1 MKAMRRL
8 LDIMRQ
14 LRDPKSGCPWDLAQT
29 PATIVP
35 HTLEEAYEVAEA
47 VETGDVAALRD
58 ELGDL
63 LFQVVFYSRL
73 AEEAGE
79 FDFAAVADGIAT
91 KLVRRHPHV
100 FGGESVTSVAEQS
113 QAWERHK
120 AAERA
125 ERANRHGT
133 GTDVV
138 VSVLDGISHTLPATS
153 RAQKLQRRAAQV
165 GFDWPSPAGV
175 IAKIGEELDELQTS
189 LSHDDPVERVQE
201 ELGDL
206 LFSCV
211 NLARHL
217 ELDAETALRHAN
229 RKFETR
235 FRDMEARLVSAGGI
249 ANVDPQ
255 AMDQAWEA
263 VKRAERST

>member
-1 MKAMRRL
+1 MNAMRRL

-47 VETGDVAALRD
+47 VETGDAAALRD

-63 LFQVVFYSRL
+63 LFQVVFYARL

-79 FDFAAVADGIAT
+79 FDFTAVTEGIAD

-125 ERANRHGT
+125 ERANSDGT
-133 GTDVV
+133 GA
-138 VSVLDGISHTLPATS
+138 SVLDGISHTLPATS

-175 IAKIGEELDELQTS
+175 MAKIGEELDELQTS
-189 LSHDDPVERVQE
+189 LSHNDAVERVQE

-206 LFSCV
+206 LFSCI

-217 ELDAETALRHAN
+217 ELDAETALRQAN
-229 RKFETR
+229 RKFEIR

-249 ANVDPQ
+249 ANVDPET
-255 AMDQAWEA
+255 MDQVWEA